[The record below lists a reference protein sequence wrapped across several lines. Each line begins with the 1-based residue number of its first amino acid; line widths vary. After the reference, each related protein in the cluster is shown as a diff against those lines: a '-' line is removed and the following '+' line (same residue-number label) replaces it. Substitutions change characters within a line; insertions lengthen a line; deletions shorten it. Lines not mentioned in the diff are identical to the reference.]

1 MTAKLGIRDGAI
13 SGIVFAVVLF
23 GLVSVD
29 PRVHDRVTDLLSSGG
44 GLTPWGDRFGDLLNA
59 LWAAARTQSID
70 NAPVLVFVTVGT
82 VLTLFMVKS

>member
-29 PRVHDRVTDLLSSGG
+29 PRVHERVTDLLASGG
-44 GLTPWGDRFGDLLNA
+44 VTPWGDRVGDLVNA